1 MGASLN
7 NLQPAPGSRK
17 RRKRI
22 ARGQGSG
29 HGGTA
34 TRGHKGEG
42 ARSGTHYRPWFEGGQ
57 MPLVRRIPKFGFHS
71 PFRVEYQVVNVATL
85 ELLAGSGKI
94 SGGKVT
100 PEILYTAGAI
110 SKKSVPVKILGD
122 GDLKTKLEVTAHAF
136 SASASKKIEGAGGK
150 IITISTEKK

>member
-1 MGASLN
+1 
-7 NLQPAPGSRK
+7 
-17 RRKRI
+17 
-22 ARGQGSG
+22 
-29 HGGTA
+29 
-34 TRGHKGEG
+34 
-42 ARSGTHYRPWFEGGQ
+42 